1 MRFFVLVFTL
11 FLCSVLL
18 AQAKKGLMIDIHA
31 KVDEQA
37 LEFEKWYSLNEKD
50 SFLIENF
57 KFYLS
62 QIELFK
68 EGKRIYKEA
77 TSYHLIDLS
86 DTSKSQF
93 LINIPENQPYDEI
106 RFLLGID
113 SLTNAS
119 GVKGGALD
127 PTKGMY
133 WTWQTGY
140 INFKLEGKS
149 NLCDTRN
156 NAFTFHLGGF
166 LGEFNAIQICRFKLK
181 SHHLSLQ
188 FDVKQLLQQI
198 DLKVQNH
205 VMSPC
210 SDAVKLA
217 TKTASIFIS
226 E

>member
-1 MRFFVLVFTL
+1 MRFLVLVFAL
-11 FLCSVLL
+11 FLCSVLF
-18 AQAKKGLMIDIHA
+18 AQSNKGLMIDIHA
-31 KVDEQA
+31 KVDGQS
-37 LEFEKWYSLNEKD
+37 LEFEKWYTLNEKD

-62 QIELFK
+62 QIELFN

-93 LINIPENQPYDEI
+93 LINIPKNQTYDEI

-113 SLTNAS
+113 SLTNSS
-119 GVKGGALD
+119 GVRGGDLD

-149 NLCDTRN
+149 NLCQNRN

-166 LGEFNAIQICRFKLK
+166 LGEQNAVQICRFKHK
-181 SHHLSLQ
+181 SHHLTLQ

-198 DLKVQNH
+198 DLKLQNQ
-205 VMSPC
+205 VMSPS

-217 TKTASIFIS
+217 NKAASIFIS